1 MNINNGF
8 NDIPQSK
15 CDENIYK
22 KDKYPIIY
30 KQTSIQLYTKQTSI
44 QTYKT
49 DKYPNLENRQVSKH
63 IQTDKYPNIYKQT
76 SIQTYKTDKYPNI

>member
-30 KQTSIQLYTKQTSI
+30 KQISIQLYTK
-44 QTYKT
+44 
-49 DKYPNLENRQVSKH
+49 RQVSNY
-63 IQTDKYPNIYKQT
+63 IQTDKYPI
-76 SIQTYKTDKYPNI
+76 IYKTDKYPNI